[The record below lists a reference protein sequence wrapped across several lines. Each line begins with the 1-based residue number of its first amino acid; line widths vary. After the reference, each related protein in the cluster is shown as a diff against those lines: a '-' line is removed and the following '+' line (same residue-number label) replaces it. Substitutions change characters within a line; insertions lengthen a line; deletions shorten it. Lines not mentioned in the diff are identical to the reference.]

1 MPAATSLIEL
11 ILKKWGDD
19 IAGAAK
25 ELEEK
30 VGFPESVANRIAT
43 GELPM
48 DAESVAKRAQDQ
60 GYDLSSRWYHGTND
74 DFSEFDPE
82 RVGSAYGVDD
92 QGFYFTSSEN
102 EAMKWAE
109 NAPNASSPRVMETL
123 LSTDNPWLID
133 APDGRS
139 PVEYFESG
147 EGVFNRGQNAAVDYG
162 IDSGYDGMVIRGGD
176 EDMAIAFDPS
186 RIRSPTPR
194 SIPSTRAVTSWAGLA
209 LPVAGGLLAAG
220 QSEDAD
226 AGFITKGGKT
236 LLEAWHG
243 SPHKFDRF
251 SMDQIGTGEGAQAYG
266 HGLYFADSEDVA
278 RTYKEMGLNH
288 KLTQEVA
295 DKQAAIRELQKRI
308 EVGEIALKG
317 ERKDYFPE
325 VEAKLGEYKEQLK
338 ALNAELENAHG
349 GHLYRAE
356 IDVTPES
363 LLDWDKPLSEQSRAV
378 RSAVQDIAENGDHR
392 FTDKQISL
400 LNDALQSF
408 EAGNTRGQ
416 SIIGILGDD
425 YSVDPRSVDSAYS
438 AAARSFKEY
447 DYPYETALE
456 DIKGAYPDAKPEELE
471 WALKKEYG
479 IGGRAGASSALSDRG
494 IKGIK
499 YLDGDSRL

>member
-1 MPAATSLIEL
+1 M
-11 ILKKWGDD
+11 G
-19 IAGAAK
+19 
-25 ELEEK
+25 
-30 VGFPESVANRIAT
+30 
-43 GELPM
+43 
-48 DAESVAKRAQDQ
+48 
-60 GYDLSSRWYHGTND
+60 
-74 DFSEFDPE
+74 
-82 RVGSAYGVDD
+82 
-92 QGFYFTSSEN
+92 
-102 EAMKWAE
+102 
-109 NAPNASSPRVMETL
+109 
-123 LSTDNPWLID
+123 
-133 APDGRS
+133 
-139 PVEYFESG
+139 
-147 EGVFNRGQNAAVDYG
+147 
-162 IDSGYDGMVIRGGD
+162 
-176 EDMAIAFDPS
+176 
-186 RIRSPTPR
+186 
-194 SIPSTRAVTSWAGLA
+194 GLA

-356 IDVTPES
+356 IDVPPES

-425 YSVDPRSVDSAYS
+425 YCRP
-438 AAARSFKEY
+438 
-447 DYPYETALE
+447 ALC
-456 DIKGAYPDAKPEELE
+456 
-471 WALKKEYG
+471 
-479 IGGRAGASSALSDRG
+479 
-494 IKGIK
+494 
-499 YLDGDSRL
+499 